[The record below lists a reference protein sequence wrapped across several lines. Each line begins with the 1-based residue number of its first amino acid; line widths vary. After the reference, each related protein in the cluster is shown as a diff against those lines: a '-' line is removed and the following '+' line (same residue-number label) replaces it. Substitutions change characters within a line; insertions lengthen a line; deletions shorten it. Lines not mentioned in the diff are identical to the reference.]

1 MICLLLANVVRLNKV
16 VTKWLNISLNY
27 KTFYAY
33 LGLPRWLS
41 GKKNPSANAGDTGW
55 IPRLG
60 RSPGGG
66 NGHPLQYPCLENP
79 TDRGA
84 WRGTVHGVA
93 KSQTWLSDWA
103 CTHACL
109 FYGLYYSTINAGGIC
124 IFIGHFLCTS
134 IVVHAVR
141 QTVNAQY
148 RPY

>member
-27 KTFYAY
+27 KAFYAY
-33 LGLPRWLS
+33 LGLPRWLG
-41 GKKNPSANAGDTGW
+41 GKKNPSANAGDTRW
-55 IPRLG
+55 IPGWG

-66 NGHPLQYPCLENP
+66 NGNPLQYSCLGNP
-79 TDRGA
+79 MDRGA
-84 WRGTVHGVA
+84 WRGTVHAVI
-93 KSQTWLSDWA
+93 KSQIWLSDWA

-109 FYGLYYSTINAGGIC
+109 FYWLCYIHVNSGGIY
-124 IFIGHFLCTS
+124 IFIGHLLCTS

-141 QTVNAQY
+141 QTVNVQY